1 MSLRDFKFLVLAGGQ
16 AQFVGMKKWL
26 LRIGLGLLAVL
37 GLLLGVVGLESLT
50 PVPPVSLEL
59 QLPRASLPQGSNAFA
74 MLESATNHLWW
85 PKVQDREISNL
96 ARDTNWDEALASTVL
111 ASNREALAGWDAAVK
126 LPGLQVP
133 EVSTTFDLM
142 PYLADWRTLAR
153 LAEVRANALL
163 HHGQDQEAFDQIVN
177 HIRLGQ
183 RMQNSRGVLIVY
195 LVGTAVQG
203 MGLNQMQHWAGK
215 TQLTAEQLKSY
226 ILQLNPQPGVA
237 GAALANSIKVEYQG
251 QINTL
256 AAMRDG
262 RMTNSESGGS
272 QPHLWSIWPFFSFSQ
287 TRALCFNGALA
298 LVKAAPHHYSEAN
311 IVEMEW
317 QPSRTSLFL
326 SGNVVGQIL
335 YHMMKPALTSSLATK
350 SKNDV
355 QLQATRTILA
365 LRAYQLT
372 HGNLPADLN
381 ALVPE
386 FLEAVPLDDF
396 DGKPLRYSAGKKIV
410 YSVGK
415 NLKDDGGDDR
425 GSDAPE
431 SQRHLDLVYKFDF

>member
-1 MSLRDFKFLVLAGGQ
+1 
-16 AQFVGMKKWL
+16 MKKWL

-74 MLESATNHLWW
+74 VLETATNHLWW
-85 PKVQDREISNL
+85 PTEQDRNISDL
-96 ARDTNWDEALASTVL
+96 ARDTNWDDALASTVL
-111 ASNREALAGWDAAVK
+111 ASNREALAGWDAAIK
-126 LPGLQVP
+126 LPDLQVP
-133 EVSTTFDLM
+133 EVDTFNDSL
-142 PYLADWRTLAR
+142 PYLASWKKLGL
-153 LAEVRANALL
+153 LAEVRENVLF
-163 HHGQDQEAFDQIVN
+163 HHGQDQEAFDQILNQV
-177 HIRLGQ
+177 RLGQ

-203 MGLNQMQHWAGK
+203 MGLNQLQHWAGK
-215 TQLTAEQLKSY
+215 TQLTAEQLKGY
-226 ILQLNPQPGVA
+226 ILQLKPQPGEA
-237 GAALANSIKVEYQG
+237 GEAFANSIKVEYQAL
-251 QINTL
+251 INTL

-262 RMTNSESGGS
+262 RMSSEDYPRHGFV
-272 QPHLWSIWPFFSFSQ
+272 WPLFSFSQ
-287 TRALCFNGALA
+287 TKALCFKGALT
-298 LVKAAPHHYSEAN
+298 LVKAAPHHYSDAHIAE
-311 IVEMEW
+311 VETRPGLAAMA
-317 QPSRTSLFL
+317 L
-326 SGNVVGQIL
+326 SGNWTGQIL
-335 YHMMKPALTSSLATK
+335 YYALMPALANSLAKK
-350 SKNDV
+350 SQSDV
-355 QLQATRTILA
+355 RLQATRTILA

-372 HGNLPADLN
+372 HGKLPADLN

-386 FLEAVPLDDF
+386 FLEAVPVDDF

-431 SQRHLDLVYKFDF
+431 LQRHLDLVFKFDF